1 MAIQHFLQELQR
13 RNVIKAAVSYIAMS
27 WVILQAASI
36 LLPTFKLSNSAMQV
50 LLIFLMVLF
59 PAWLIFAWF
68 YEYTPNGFKRTE
80 AVEESIALQTGKR
93 LNAIIIGGLSLA
105 VLLLLADRIFDLSG
119 KMVAK
124 VELSIAVLPFENI
137 GSEADAYFATGIS
150 EDILNQLGKIANLRV
165 LSRFTLNEYDRK
177 GKTPSQIGK
186 ELNVSYLLTGSVR
199 RAGDDLRIICELI
212 HTKDETQTWSE
223 NYDRVMAD
231 VFKIQSEV
239 ANRIADKLKAT
250 LTPQEK
256 DRIEAAPTQNL
267 AAYNI
272 YLKGRGEY
280 DNMNPESNNRAMAY
294 FKQAI
299 ALDPSFGVAWAG
311 LADTYTQAAARYQ
324 NLPTQYLDTAL
335 TLAQRAVKLDEQSA
349 DTWKA
354 LGLVWASKRDN
365 SAARANYEKALERN
379 PNHYLSIYNLAY
391 INQLEGKLVEAVRLY
406 KKSLA
411 INPLELY
418 NYRGLGIIYTQL
430 ELYDRS
436 MEQFQKAIQL
446 GAGDPVVYYNLALN
460 YWRLKDYAQMD
471 QAIQQMLSFRNN
483 SLSYLVL
490 AADLT
495 KGYDDKKAA
504 AYLKE
509 AMAMPNYNENRDFQ
523 APVIQAYL
531 LQQAGKQPEAE
542 AILQRRL
549 IYHQD
554 QLKENPKDAT
564 QTWYVGAI
572 YSLSGDTDNAILYM
586 KKFLKLDIADYWWC
600 ETYAEYRNVYN
611 DPRYKALMADA
622 RQQVAKMRAEVLA
635 MEAKEQ
641 KKAFLD

>member
-1 MAIQHFLQELQR
+1 M
-13 RNVIKAAVSYIAMS
+13 
-27 WVILQAASI
+27 
-36 LLPTFKLSNSAMQV
+36 
-50 LLIFLMVLF
+50 
-59 PAWLIFAWF
+59 
-68 YEYTPNGFKRTE
+68 
-80 AVEESIALQTGKR
+80 
-93 LNAIIIGGLSLA
+93 
-105 VLLLLADRIFDLSG
+105 
-119 KMVAK
+119 
-124 VELSIAVLPFENI
+124 
-137 GSEADAYFATGIS
+137 
-150 EDILNQLGKIANLRV
+150 
-165 LSRFTLNEYDRK
+165 
-177 GKTPSQIGK
+177 
-186 ELNVSYLLTGSVR
+186 
-199 RAGDDLRIICELI
+199 
-212 HTKDETQTWSE
+212 
-223 NYDRVMAD
+223 
-231 VFKIQSEV
+231 
-239 ANRIADKLKAT
+239 
-250 LTPQEK
+250 
-256 DRIEAAPTQNL
+256 
-267 AAYNI
+267 
-272 YLKGRGEY
+272 
-280 DNMNPESNNRAMAY
+280 
-294 FKQAI
+294 
-299 ALDPSFGVAWAG
+299 
-311 LADTYTQAAARYQ
+311 
-324 NLPTQYLDTAL
+324 
-335 TLAQRAVKLDEQSA
+335 
-349 DTWKA
+349 
-354 LGLVWASKRDN
+354 
-365 SAARANYEKALERN
+365 
-379 PNHYLSIYNLAY
+379 
-391 INQLEGKLVEAVRLY
+391 EAVRLY